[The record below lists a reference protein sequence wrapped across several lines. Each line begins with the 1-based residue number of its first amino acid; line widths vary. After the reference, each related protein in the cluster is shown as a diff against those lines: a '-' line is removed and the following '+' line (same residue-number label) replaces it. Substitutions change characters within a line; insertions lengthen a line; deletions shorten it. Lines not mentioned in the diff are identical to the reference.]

1 MNEERDIFDNFPGI
15 GNIIASDIVC
25 AVSYLHSRNIVH
37 SDIKPDNVLVL
48 NSHYKNYKHKKLEM
62 AFGKN
67 LLSVKLVIWGKHDLR
82 IHKLTL

>member
-37 SDIKPDNVLVL
+37 SDIKPANVLVS
-48 NSHYKNYKHKKLEM
+48 NSHYKNYKHKKLKM
-62 AFGKN
+62 AFGKKPT
-67 LLSVKLVIWGKHDLR
+67 VCKVGDFGEA
-82 IHKLTL
+82 